1 MSSTPQIV
9 FTEKERQHFNHP
21 KSIYK
26 SPEEDMEKRSSKVK
40 KTCTKCNKDKYLYE
54 FAGNTSSSCGMD
66 SAGYRLRRPECKECQ
81 NSDQDSKKIAIKH
94 AKSMGIPTSAPEGS
108 ACFNCKKIKP
118 LVFDHCH
125 KTCRFR
131 GYLCDPCNRSI
142 GVLGDGFDGIINT
155 LNYLNTFYKKKIV
168 QNDDG
173 VVVIVEDT

>member
-9 FTEKERQHFNHP
+9 FTEKERQHFKHP

-94 AKSMGIPTSAPEGS
+94 ARVWGYPQVRQKVQRVSIV
-108 ACFNCKKIKP
+108 KK
-118 LVFDHCH
+118 
-125 KTCRFR
+125 
-131 GYLCDPCNRSI
+131 
-142 GVLGDGFDGIINT
+142 
-155 LNYLNTFYKKKIV
+155 
-168 QNDDG
+168 
-173 VVVIVEDT
+173 